1 MWLLKSCIQV
11 YEKDDRN
18 NFKLGFV
25 LQFGSLVV
33 SPVANET
40 LKAEDLHL
48 YSKHIRLCL
57 FLNKL

>member
-40 LKAEDLHL
+40 LKDLHL

>member
-33 SPVANET
+33 SPIANKT
-40 LKAEDLHL
+40 LKDLHL
-48 YSKHIRLCL
+48 YSKHIHLCL